1 MSHAASAFYPS
12 PYKEAIIFTADGV
25 GEWATTTVAIG
36 IENKIEIKK
45 EIHFPHS
52 LGLLYSAFT
61 YYVGFRVNS
70 GEYKL
75 MGLAPYGEPKYKDII
90 LKNLIDVKED
100 GSFNLDQKY
109 FNYSTGLT
117 MTNDEF
123 SKLFGKKPRVPDK
136 DKIEQFHMDIA
147 ASIQSVTEEIVI
159 KIVSDLKK
167 EFQIDNLCLAGGVA
181 LNCVANGKI
190 LKKEYI

>member
-1 MSHAASAFYPS
+1 M
-12 PYKEAIIFTADGV
+12 
-25 GEWATTTVAIG
+25 
-36 IENKIEIKK
+36 
-45 EIHFPHS
+45 
-52 LGLLYSAFT
+52 
-61 YYVGFRVNS
+61 GFRVNS

-190 LKKEYI
+190 LKKNIFKNIWIQPAAGDAGGALGSILAFWYNEKTTKELDLLMIK